1 MRKEFQI
8 LGNVVLFM
16 IAVVLIFL
24 LTPIGLITTLALPRY
39 DQLYAIS
46 KRLSKMALS
55 IDQTGNVIM
64 ADLFNIILINKK
76 GYKFGDEDETISS
89 VLGKNKINNNLKP
102 LGKAL
107 DWVLDKIDPNHSIK
121 SIDYTI

>member
-107 DWVLDKIDPNHSIK
+107 D
-121 SIDYTI
+121 